1 MKKIKDERL
10 VLKNLKNI
18 RTAYVIQ
25 TLGIIGILGYDVIQ
39 GGMDRMM
46 GNPLWSVFMITAII
60 SNLLSMN
67 VSVDEYPTQQSPKKG
82 FLLSFIVVTF
92 IAIAVGV
99 AISLSSGVATGAL
112 VGGVIFICG
121 VASFSYLFYLRKQ
134 RHDEELDG

>member
-46 GNPLWSVFMITAII
+46 ANPLWSVFMITAII
-60 SNLLSMN
+60 SSLLSMT

-82 FLLSFIVVTF
+82 FILSIIVVTF
-92 IAIAVGV
+92 IAIAAGV
-99 AISLSSGVATGAL
+99 AISLSSGVTTGVL
-112 VGGVIFICG
+112 IGGVIFICG
-121 VASFSYLFYLRKQ
+121 VPPFAYLFYLRKQ